1 MHSDVQKVLD
11 LALKKTV
18 EMYLDACEK
27 AEALRLEPSEQN
39 REWDEAARERSAGAK
54 ELLGVLLDAH
64 GYDVRMLSPKLDE
77 ATGESLGETFIA
89 WPKVEREVVKYG
101 YLNGMIDREHMLS
114 WYDYH
119 QENGWL
125 RYDKQEIPA

>member
-11 LALKKTV
+11 LALKKAV

-27 AEALRLEPSEQN
+27 AEALRLEPGERN
-39 REWDEAARERSAGAK
+39 RQWDETARERSAGAK

-64 GYDVRMLSPKLDE
+64 GYDVRMFSPKLDE
-77 ATGESLGETFIA
+77 ATGENLGETFIA

-114 WYDYH
+114 WYNHH

-125 RYDKQEIPA
+125 RQDKQEVPA